1 MDWYYEEG
9 MNIKDFLIQNRE
21 PFEQKLLNE
30 AVNVRD
36 KIEEIRVIGNIN
48 LLKNALKIVLYVV
61 EDQKDEVV
69 AFAKQEGIAWANYS
83 LTLAFKLEWVQAI
96 RRTLWVALHD
106 YELLSGMDVD
116 RERFYDTESKINAL
130 IDEFLNGFFISY
142 SKYKDELI
150 ESQRE
155 MVENL
160 SVPIIPVTPNVCIL
174 PLIGEIDASRVTTI
188 EEKVLMEIGRLRIRT
203 LIMDLSG
210 ILGMESNIATN
221 FLKLLDGI
229 GMMGCTPVIT
239 GLRPETVRNMMA
251 QDLVFENKAEI
262 KGTLQQALD
271 EYLVNQ
277 RVDQSNGVSALQANK
292 NL

>member
-1 MDWYYEEG
+1 MSV
-9 MNIKDFLIQNRE
+9 KDFLIQNKQ
-21 PFEQKLLNE
+21 PFEEKLLNE

-48 LLKNALKIVLYVV
+48 LLENALKIVLYVV
-61 EDQKDEVV
+61 DGQKDEVV
-69 AFAKQEGIAWANYS
+69 AFARKEGIAWANYS

-116 RERFYDTESKINAL
+116 RERFYETESNINAL

-150 ESQRE
+150 EAQQE

-174 PLIGEIDASRVTTI
+174 PLIGEIDASRVNTI

-210 ILGMESNIATN
+210 ILEMESNIATN

-239 GLRPETVRNMMA
+239 GLRPETVRNLMA
-251 QDLVFENKAEI
+251 QDLIFDNKAEI

-277 RVDQSNGVSALQANK
+277 RVEQNYSAGTLNLNK
-292 NL
+292 NI

>member
-1 MDWYYEEG
+1 ME
-9 MNIKDFLIQNRE
+9 IKDFLTLNR
-21 PFEQKLLNE
+21 PIFEKKLLNE

-48 LLKNALKIVLYVV
+48 LLDNALKIVLYVV
-61 EDQKDEVV
+61 EDKKDEVV

-96 RRTLWVALHD
+96 RRTLWVALQE
-106 YELLSGMDVD
+106 YEIQAGLEVN
-116 RERFYDTESKINAL
+116 RERFYYTESKINAL

-150 ESQRE
+150 EAQRE
-155 MVENL
+155 LVANL

-174 PLIGEIDASRVTTI
+174 PLIGEIDFSRLNTI

-210 ILGMESNIATN
+210 ILQMEGEIAPN

-229 GMMGCTPVIT
+229 SMMGCTPVIT
-239 GLRPETVRNMMA
+239 GLRPETVRKMMELN
-251 QDLVFENKAEI
+251 LVFERKAEI

-271 EYLVNQ
+271 EYLV
-277 RVDQSNGVSALQANK
+277 STIT
-292 NL
+292 